1 MNKYKKKHMKY
12 KLHFFLFFLCWININ
27 LINNKNQTGGLTVS
41 EDVEYMRTNAF
52 ITDNIKMFTLQEK
65 FTCEGNVCS
74 LRP

>member
-1 MNKYKKKHMKY
+1 MNKYKKKSMKY
-12 KLHFFLFFLCWININ
+12 KITLFFVFPLLNIN
-27 LINNKNQTGGLTVS
+27 LINNKNQTGGLTIS

-52 ITDNIKMFTLQEK
+52 TTDNIKMFTLQEK